1 MERPTTAPG
10 SLTLDVTTDDALNL
24 RRRLQARAEIHT
36 TSVLAGGAIL
46 EDGPDTTKYH
56 FHLPGSWT
64 QTGQGEEV
72 RLEHAAGHVL
82 MIRDGR
88 VQLTIAK

>member
-1 MERPTTAPG
+1 MDRRTTAPG

-24 RRRLQARAEIHT
+24 RRRLQARPEIRT

-46 EDGPDTTKYH
+46 EDGPETTTYH
-56 FHLPGSWT
+56 FHVPGSWT
-64 QTGQGEEV
+64 QVGHGDEV
-72 RLEHAAGHVL
+72 RLVHGAGHEL
-82 MIRDGR
+82 TIRDGR